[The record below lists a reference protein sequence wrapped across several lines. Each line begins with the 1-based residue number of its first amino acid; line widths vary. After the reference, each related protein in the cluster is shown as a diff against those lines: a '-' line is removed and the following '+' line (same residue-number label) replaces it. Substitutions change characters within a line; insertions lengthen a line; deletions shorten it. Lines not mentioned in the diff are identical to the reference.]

1 MADTQCQRPHGIM
14 DTIRKK
20 KDGSTGYHERSS
32 RAIWTP
38 VIGEELIV
46 TVTPEDTNTALMA
59 TFREVEQT
67 AH

>member
-1 MADTQCQRPHGIM
+1 M
-14 DTIRKK
+14 DTIQKKK